1 MNYNQKLQLLIDGK
15 WVGSSNRET
24 IPVFNPATEEVIS
37 HLPIANESDLSNALN
52 SSKKG
57 FEIWKK
63 WSPLRRQALM
73 LKTVEIIKRRS
84 DEIAKT
90 LTMEMGK
97 TFRESKQEINQVI
110 ETITWCAEEGKR
122 TYGRI
127 IPSRDGLARQ
137 MVIKE
142 PIGPVAAFVAW
153 NFPGGNVIRKVASTL
168 AAGCS
173 IIIKPSEET
182 PGTGVAIGECFMEAG
197 LPPGVLNIVFGVPDN
212 ISKHLLK
219 SSIPKAVTFTGSVEV
234 GKHLQSLSSQT
245 LKKCTLELGGH
256 APVIICNDID
266 IAKVLNKIAYW
277 KFRNSGQVCISP
289 SRFFVQE
296 AVYKKFIR
304 GFVEIAKQIKLG
316 NGLEDSTDMGPLIF
330 GRQVEKMEYFV
341 ENAKSLGGKI
351 NCGGQRFGTKGYFYE
366 PTVLTELPMDAK
378 MLNEEIFGPLV
389 PIIPF
394 KSLEDAIEKSN
405 SLSVGLASYIFTEDQ
420 KSSHFLSNNLE
431 VGIVCVN
438 HTIVSVP
445 ETPFGGVGESGYGKE
460 NGIEGLESFLTSKYI
475 TEISHL

>member
-153 NFPGGNVIRKVASTL
+153 NFPW
-168 AAGCS
+168 
-173 IIIKPSEET
+173 
-182 PGTGVAIGECFMEAG
+182 
-197 LPPGVLNIVFGVPDN
+197 
-212 ISKHLLK
+212 
-219 SSIPKAVTFTGSVEV
+219 
-234 GKHLQSLSSQT
+234 
-245 LKKCTLELGGH
+245 
-256 APVIICNDID
+256 
-266 IAKVLNKIAYW
+266 W
-277 KFRNSGQVCISP
+277 KR
-289 SRFFVQE
+289 
-296 AVYKKFIR
+296 
-304 GFVEIAKQIKLG
+304 
-316 NGLEDSTDMGPLIF
+316 
-330 GRQVEKMEYFV
+330 
-341 ENAKSLGGKI
+341 
-351 NCGGQRFGTKGYFYE
+351 
-366 PTVLTELPMDAK
+366 
-378 MLNEEIFGPLV
+378 
-389 PIIPF
+389 
-394 KSLEDAIEKSN
+394 
-405 SLSVGLASYIFTEDQ
+405 
-420 KSSHFLSNNLE
+420 H
-431 VGIVCVN
+431 
-438 HTIVSVP
+438 
-445 ETPFGGVGESGYGKE
+445 
-460 NGIEGLESFLTSKYI
+460 
-475 TEISHL
+475 

>member
-1 MNYNQKLQLLIDGK
+1 MEYNQKLKLLIDGK
-15 WVGSSNRET
+15 WTDSSKRDT
-24 IPVFNPATEEVIS
+24 LPVIDPATEKILS
-37 HLPIANESDLSNALN
+37 YLPIADENDLERALV

-57 FEIWKK
+57 FQIWSK
-63 WSPLRRQALM
+63 WTPIRRQAVM
-73 LKTVEIIKRRS
+73 LKTVEIIRKRS
-84 DEIAKT
+84 DDIAKT

-97 TFRESKQEINQVI
+97 TLRESKQEINQVI
-110 ETITWCAEEGKR
+110 ETIIWCAEEGKR

-127 IPSRDGLARQ
+127 IPSRDGKARQ
-137 MVIKE
+137 MVFKE

-182 PGTGVAIGECFMEAG
+182 PGTAVAIGECFMEAG
-197 LPPGVLNIVFGVPDN
+197 LPQGVLNIIFGVPDK
-212 ISKHLLK
+212 ISKYLLK
-219 SSIPKAVTFTGSVEV
+219 SSIPKAVTFTGSVAV
-234 GKHLQSLSSQT
+234 GKHLQFLASET

-256 APVIICNDID
+256 APVIVCDDANID
-266 IAKVLNKIAYW
+266 KVLNKIAIW

-296 AVYKKFIR
+296 ASYKKFVD
-304 GFVEIAKQIKLG
+304 GFVEIANQINLG
-316 NGLEDSTDMGPLIF
+316 SGLEENSDMGPLIF
-330 GRQVEKMEYFV
+330 EKQVHKMESFV

-351 NCGGQRFGTKGYFYE
+351 NCGGEQFGQTGFFFK
-366 PTVLTELPMDAK
+366 PTVITDMPENAK
-378 MLNEEIFGPLV
+378 ILNEEPFGPLV

-394 KSLEDAIEKSN
+394 KTMEEAIEKSN
-405 SLSVGLASYIFTEDQ
+405 SLSVGLASYIFTENQ
-420 KSSHFLSNNLE
+420 KNAHFLGNNLD

-445 ETPFGGVGESGYGKE
+445 EAPFGGFGESGYGKE
-460 NGIEGLESFLTSKYI
+460 NGIEGLESFLRTKYI
-475 TEISHL
+475 TEMPNI

>member
-1 MNYNQKLQLLIDGK
+1 
-15 WVGSSNRET
+15 
-24 IPVFNPATEEVIS
+24 
-37 HLPIANESDLSNALN
+37 
-52 SSKKG
+52 
-57 FEIWKK
+57 
-63 WSPLRRQALM
+63 
-73 LKTVEIIKRRS
+73 
-84 DEIAKT
+84 
-90 LTMEMGK
+90 
-97 TFRESKQEINQVI
+97 
-110 ETITWCAEEGKR
+110 
-122 TYGRI
+122 
-127 IPSRDGLARQ
+127 
-137 MVIKE
+137 
-142 PIGPVAAFVAW
+142 
-153 NFPGGNVIRKVASTL
+153 
-168 AAGCS
+168 
-173 IIIKPSEET
+173 
-182 PGTGVAIGECFMEAG
+182 MEAG

-212 ISKHLLK
+212 ISKFLLK

-256 APVIICNDID
+256 APVIICNDVD

-296 AVYKKFIR
+296 AVYKKFIK
-304 GFVEIAKQIKLG
+304 GFVEITKQIKLG

-330 GRQVEKMEYFV
+330 ERQVEKMEYFV

-366 PTVLTELPMDAK
+366 PTVLTDLPMHAK

-420 KSSHFLSNNLE
+420 KSSHFLSNHLE